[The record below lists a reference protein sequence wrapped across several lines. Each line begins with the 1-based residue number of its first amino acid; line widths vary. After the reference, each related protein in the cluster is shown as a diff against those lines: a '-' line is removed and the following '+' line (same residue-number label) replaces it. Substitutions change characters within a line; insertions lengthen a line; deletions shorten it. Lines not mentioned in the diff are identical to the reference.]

1 MLQPGDPAPEFS
13 LPSTSGKTVTLQS
26 LRGRKVV
33 LYFYP
38 KDSTP
43 GCTREACDFRD
54 RMALLQ
60 KAGAVVFGV
69 SKDSLASHA
78 KFIEAQELPFELL
91 SDSDNAVGKA
101 YGTFGEK
108 IMYGKKVIGTI
119 RSTFLIDEKG
129 KLAAVWSPVK
139 VDGHVDAVIAALS
152 GGKAPSKAGAKKGK
166 R

>member
-1 MLQPGDPAPEFS
+1 MI
-13 LPSTSGKTVTLQS
+13 
-26 LRGRKVV
+26 

-54 RMALLQ
+54 RSAQLQ
-60 KAGAVVFGV
+60 KAGAVIFGV
-69 SKDSLASHA
+69 SKDSLASHE
-78 KFIEAQELPFELL
+78 KFIESQELPFELL
-91 SDSDNAVGKA
+91 SDPDNAVGKA

-129 KLAAVWSPVK
+129 KLAAIWSPVK
-139 VDGHVDAVIAALS
+139 VDGHADSVLAVLT
-152 GGKAPSKAGAKKGK
+152 GKKPSSKAKAGAKKGK

>member
-1 MLQPGDPAPEFS
+1 MI
-13 LPSTSGKTVTLQS
+13 
-26 LRGRKVV
+26 

-54 RMALLQ
+54 RTAQLQ

-69 SKDSLASHA
+69 SKDSLASHE
-78 KFIEAQELPFELL
+78 KFIESQELPFELL

-139 VDGHVDAVIAALS
+139 VDGHADAVLAVLT
-152 GGKAPSKAGAKKGK
+152 GKKPSSKTKAGAKKGK